1 MDTVEKCVTL
11 HEDVYEACKGAHA
24 VAVCTEWDEFKAL
37 DWRRIYSDMLKPAFV
52 FDGRGILPHRYERN
66 PVQFLNDNFSHLL
79 SLGFRVEAIGKKV
92 SSELKDF
99 HIQSDSILS
108 PSQRVLP

>member
-11 HEDVYEACKGAHA
+11 HEDVYEACNGAHA

-52 FDGRGILPHRYERN
+52 FDGRGILPHRYESSSI
-66 PVQFLNDNFSHLL
+66 QFS
-79 SLGFRVEAIGKKV
+79 V
-92 SSELKDF
+92 
-99 HIQSDSILS
+99 
-108 PSQRVLP
+108 